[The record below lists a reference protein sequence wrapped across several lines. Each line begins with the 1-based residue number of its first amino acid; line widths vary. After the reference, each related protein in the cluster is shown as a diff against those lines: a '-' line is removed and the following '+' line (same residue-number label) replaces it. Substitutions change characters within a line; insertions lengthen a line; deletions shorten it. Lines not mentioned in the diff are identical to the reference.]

1 MANDFRAQTSYL
13 RGILAAGF
21 KQEMDLLQ
29 TCRYNISSDMAG
41 AKTMTIRGVT
51 GATLAAYTGADL
63 TAARATINTDTLT
76 LDVLLAATIRIQRA
90 DYEGDAQLKELLS
103 RLAKKWVIE
112 TKQAINTEICN
123 QYAVATSLYSDS
135 DPITLTP
142 ANVWVRLNEFVVA
155 FDKANVPIENRVI
168 VIPPIVSGLIKNVQ
182 NLKNI
187 AGSIDATIIS
197 CNQISST
204 GSGDTAIYRLLGYSK
219 EWLLAGL
226 GIDDVGFGDIGELNF
241 GQYAKALIV
250 YGVDPATNVIG
261 TLGWSMSSMVDNSI
275 LN

>member
-1 MANDFRAQTSYL
+1 
-13 RGILAAGF
+13 
-21 KQEMDLLQ
+21 
-29 TCRYNISSDMAG
+29 
-41 AKTMTIRGVT
+41 
-51 GATLAAYTGADL
+51 
-63 TAARATINTDTLT
+63 
-76 LDVLLAATIRIQRA
+76 
-90 DYEGDAQLKELLS
+90 
-103 RLAKKWVIE
+103 VIE